1 MQQNIP
7 SSSTVCCAVFDDLK
21 PDGKLQTKCCKLCE
35 EFPDVFNP
43 ELGKLKD
50 FELQVKF
57 KAEAKPMFCK
67 SRTVP
72 FAHEEDLAQAY
83 DAGIKR
89 GVWRKTQFNECGT
102 PVVPIRKP
110 LLSGQAKAKLRV
122 CGDYSA
128 TVNTQLEMHR
138 HPIPTPEKLMQKLAG
153 GTYVQKCT
161 R

>member
-1 MQQNIP
+1 MG
-7 SSSTVCCAVFDDLK
+7 SY
-21 PDGKLQTKCCKLCE
+21 KLCQ

-43 ELGKLKD
+43 ELGKLK
-50 FELQVKF
+50 ELQVKF

-67 SRTVP
+67 LRTVP

-83 DAGIKR
+83 DAGIKH

-102 PVVPIRKP
+102 PVVPIWKP

-128 TVNTQLEMHR
+128 TVNTGIGNASSSNTYTRKTDAEASRRHLCPEMHA
-138 HPIPTPEKLMQKLAG
+138 TTKMADLA
-153 GTYVQKCT
+153 KELHN
-161 R
+161 